1 MKKMRK
7 WPHAKEMFSF
17 QENNQVVSTVLPR
30 SVPINSTVG
39 VEHAREWHCCRRLQ
53 LARVEARMYSVDGG
67 RAFNSLF
74 ACKKMALSCACHFL

>member
-30 SVPINSTVG
+30 SVPNNSTVG
-39 VEHAREWHCCRRLQ
+39 VEHAGEMACRRLQ

-74 ACKKMALSCACHFL
+74 ACKKMALSCAYHFL